1 MEASLIYT
9 NHAFVVGL
17 CAVFDLP
24 VAIFAEQFDTGL
36 LLASRWHRFITYF
49 WMTPV
54 YQLLLDDTGLLL
66 VSRWHRFIT
75 CF

>member
-36 LLASRWHRFITYF
+36 LLASI
-49 WMTPV
+49 
-54 YQLLLDDTGLLL
+54 
-66 VSRWHRFIT
+66 
-75 CF
+75 